1 MSRMKYF
8 VLIVLCTMSLVGMT
22 PVSAQSTDEVI
33 TALKTIDPEI
43 LQYFPRWRVCEPDL
57 QVQIKQTFAL
67 MGYDPA
73 RLDERNIVVTSAP
86 MRMDVPEADR
96 YYDLILVECGT
107 EKMVAAEIA
116 SYMRKLSVR
125 LSDPKRPYCYTEIP
139 PTQPPSS
146 PQAAE
151 IINFMEPTNVTHAF
165 TLSAFEQALKIGKS
179 GFWLKASMGTDQ
191 VGYTYWSSG
200 EARVQLQRP
209 LYTND
214 DAATRR
220 AIPYLINARLGFGY
234 RLTGSLDGED
244 RLLDFIPGRKLNAG
258 TGGKI
263 VGGLD
268 FHLPMH
274 PQAGISLNMEL
285 PLKGINPTDDIDAT
299 TYYVFDIGNRRIT
312 APTYAEDPYGTAA
325 LLRSTGQVTLFY
337 NWWFGSKGPENFFRA
352 DVGINYAETREVA
365 VFKDTTTGREYLG
378 YEGVTGLNLWKPNEA
393 LDWIYAKLEYRNQG
407 SFPFGVSVQ
416 YSNQIL
422 VGRAYI
428 PVLGDWLYVEGR
440 YSTPLRDPYP
450 FEIENFFM
458 VSPVLRL
465 NF

>member
-1 MSRMKYF
+1 
-8 VLIVLCTMSLVGMT
+8 
-22 PVSAQSTDEVI
+22 
-33 TALKTIDPEI
+33 
-43 LQYFPRWRVCEPDL
+43 
-57 QVQIKQTFAL
+57 
-67 MGYDPA
+67 
-73 RLDERNIVVTSAP
+73 
-86 MRMDVPEADR
+86 
-96 YYDLILVECGT
+96 
-107 EKMVAAEIA
+107 
-116 SYMRKLSVR
+116 
-125 LSDPKRPYCYTEIP
+125 
-139 PTQPPSS
+139 
-146 PQAAE
+146 
-151 IINFMEPTNVTHAF
+151 MEPTKVTHAF

-458 VSPVLRL
+458 VSPVFRL